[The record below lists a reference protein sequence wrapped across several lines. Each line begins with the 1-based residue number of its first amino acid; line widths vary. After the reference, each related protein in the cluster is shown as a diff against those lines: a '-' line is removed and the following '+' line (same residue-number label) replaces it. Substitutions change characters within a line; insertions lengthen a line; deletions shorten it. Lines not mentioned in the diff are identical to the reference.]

1 MKKLIFISGTM
12 GVGKST
18 VSERLYRELDDAVY
32 LDGDWCWKMHP
43 FVVSEENKRMV
54 LENIAFLLRQF
65 LENPSFQY
73 VVFCWVM
80 QEEAIA
86 KELLRRLE
94 GCAYELYRFKLVC
107 NPDALRARL
116 QSDVDVGLREAEV
129 IERSVARLPLYEAV
143 GGVPLDVGEMTV
155 EETVEAIRKRL
166 KTAFR

>member
-116 QSDVDVGLREAEV
+116 QSDVDVGLREAGV